1 MRKDRR
7 KCVTDLFDTGSSC
20 CCLIGLLK
28 HLIQVNNLEKYD
40 TAYAG
45 DPFAFLFSSM
55 QFTFKKEFLM
65 SIIKLKFI
73 LYIDQG
79 NHKPNSQ
86 RQGTQEIEDQ
96 V

>member
-1 MRKDRR
+1 ML
-7 KCVTDLFDTGSSC
+7 LFNRAAM
-20 CCLIGLLK
+20 

-73 LYIDQG
+73 LYIDRFTTNG
-79 NHKPNSQ
+79 RLLLFS
-86 RQGTQEIEDQ
+86 GTLLMSHHHLTFIPMISFRHTI
-96 V
+96 

>member
-1 MRKDRR
+1 ML
-7 KCVTDLFDTGSSC
+7 LFNRAAM
-20 CCLIGLLK
+20 

-45 DPFAFLFSSM
+45 DPFAFPLFKHAIHI
-55 QFTFKKEFLM
+55 QERVPDV
-65 SIIKLKFI
+65 IIKLKFI

-96 V
+96 VKFENRYGIGK

>member
-1 MRKDRR
+1 ML
-7 KCVTDLFDTGSSC
+7 LFNRAAM
-20 CCLIGLLK
+20 

-45 DPFAFLFSSM
+45 NLFAFLFSCM

-73 LYIDQG
+73 VYIDQG
-79 NHKPNSQ
+79 NQKPELTAPGHTGNRRSGLSLKIVY
-86 RQGTQEIEDQ
+86 RYWKVI
-96 V
+96 